1 MIKQTLFFSTPVSLS
16 LKNYQMVISWKD
28 RADKVTRP
36 IEDMGCV
43 VLENQQISVTLP
55 LLNELVKNNVA
66 VVLCDNK
73 QMPTAMLQCLDG
85 NTTQAESLKYQLAVG
100 EATKKQAWKQI
111 IEAKIKNQAV
121 VLRHYGKRS
130 ELLTPYYKNVKSGDT
145 DNRGLAAKQY
155 WTELFGGCFKRDREG
170 GSPNDLL
177 NYGYAILRAA
187 TTRALIGSGLLPNLG
202 IFHKKQIQRLSI
214 GRRRDGTLS
223 SLCGRNCLFALR
235 RWSVRAQQRVQIR
248 HTPLVDVRRGHGKS
262 HASPTNCLDFHHC
275 FFGQTVCWRNQKTN
289 SSYHDMT
296 EYRLNAYHIMY
307 LLGFFIDYYT
317 NLNPLFFIFN

>member
-1 MIKQTLFFSTPVSLS
+1 
-16 LKNYQMVISWKD
+16 MVISWKD

-121 VLRHYGKRS
+121 VLRHCGKRS
-130 ELLTPYYKNVKSGDT
+130 ELLTPYYK
-145 DNRGLAAKQY
+145 
-155 WTELFGGCFKRDREG
+155 
-170 GSPNDLL
+170 
-177 NYGYAILRAA
+177 
-187 TTRALIGSGLLPNLG
+187 
-202 IFHKKQIQRLSI
+202 
-214 GRRRDGTLS
+214 
-223 SLCGRNCLFALR
+223 
-235 RWSVRAQQRVQIR
+235 
-248 HTPLVDVRRGHGKS
+248 
-262 HASPTNCLDFHHC
+262 
-275 FFGQTVCWRNQKTN
+275 KT
-289 SSYHDMT
+289 
-296 EYRLNAYHIMY
+296 
-307 LLGFFIDYYT
+307 
-317 NLNPLFFIFN
+317 